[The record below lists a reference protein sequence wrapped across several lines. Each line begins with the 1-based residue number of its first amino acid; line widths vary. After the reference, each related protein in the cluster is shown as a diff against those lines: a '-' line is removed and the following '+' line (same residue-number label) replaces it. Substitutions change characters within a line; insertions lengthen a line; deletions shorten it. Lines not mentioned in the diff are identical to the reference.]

1 MLSVTKMYYLSRD
14 ITEDFE
20 RLDGNG
26 LFDSKEY
33 AVKYLYHY
41 LTQDWAETGD
51 FCVLEIY
58 R

>member
-1 MLSVTKMYYLSRD
+1 MYYLSRD
-14 ITEDFE
+14 ITEEFE
-20 RLDGNG
+20 RLNENG

-41 LTQDWAETGD
+41 LSQDWAETGD
-51 FCVLEIY
+51 FCILEIY